1 MWLEK
6 TNRGLTAGKREPNLP
21 CTQEM
26 AFSRYGRDSD
36 VYVYADTRGGYTCE
50 RCPKVGES
58 FRCATATEMVNHLVS
73 EHRAKGHRV
82 PEDALEELRA
92 EKGD

>member
-1 MWLEK
+1 
-6 TNRGLTAGKREPNLP
+6 
-21 CTQEM
+21 M
-26 AFSRYGRDSD
+26 AYARYGRDSD

-58 FRCATATEMVNHLVS
+58 YRCLTATEMADHLLS

-82 PEDALEELRA
+82 PDDAIEELRA
-92 EKGD
+92 DKHDDR

>member
-1 MWLEK
+1 
-6 TNRGLTAGKREPNLP
+6 
-21 CTQEM
+21 M
-26 AFSRYGRDSD
+26 AYARYGLDSD

-58 FRCATATEMVNHLVS
+58 FRCSTAAEMVAHLLD

-82 PEDALEELRA
+82 PDDAIADLRA
-92 EKGD
+92 EKEDS